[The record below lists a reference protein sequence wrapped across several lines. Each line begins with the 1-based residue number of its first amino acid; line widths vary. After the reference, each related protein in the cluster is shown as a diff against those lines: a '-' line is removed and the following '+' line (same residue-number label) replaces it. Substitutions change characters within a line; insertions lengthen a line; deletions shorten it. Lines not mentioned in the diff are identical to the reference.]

1 MKKIIVIIVAVLS
14 AGNVIAKDYF
24 TFHLQNSYVYQ
35 SNELS
40 VGFVYNLEGYKEGD
54 FFVRPKIDRGNIEI
68 YNKENNSWASQS
80 DLWTSM
86 PYIGNEMVV
95 RISLEGETDMW
106 FEIQNT
112 KNQEIYETLKVKV
125 WGGRLYGDYIDR
137 VNQNLRYLNVDE
149 EITVQ
154 VREET
159 KPEEKLGFL
168 AKMIKYIDE
177 II

>member
-1 MKKIIVIIVAVLS
+1 
-14 AGNVIAKDYF
+14 
-24 TFHLQNSYVYQ
+24 
-35 SNELS
+35 
-40 VGFVYNLEGYKEGD
+40 
-54 FFVRPKIDRGNIEI
+54 
-68 YNKENNSWASQS
+68 
-80 DLWTSM
+80 
-86 PYIGNEMVV
+86 
-95 RISLEGETDMW
+95 MW